1 MVGKAMPAAT
11 GREIAVSG
19 GCPSTPNCRQN
30 NDTRTRPRMQLL
42 RWKLIL

>member
-19 GCPSTPNCRQN
+19 GFCPSTPNCRQN
-30 NDTRTRPRMQLL
+30 NDTRTRA
-42 RWKLIL
+42 